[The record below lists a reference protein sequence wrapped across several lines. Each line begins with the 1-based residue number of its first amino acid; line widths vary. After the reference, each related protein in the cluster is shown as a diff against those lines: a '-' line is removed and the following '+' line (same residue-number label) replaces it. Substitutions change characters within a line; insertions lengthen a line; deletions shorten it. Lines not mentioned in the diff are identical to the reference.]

1 MIYKGSLIY
10 WLVECVG
17 DKSFGIED
25 KLKNNLFFIFWRVSV
40 SENMME
46 IKKKI
51 GKDKLSS
58 LFIPLIL

>member
-46 IKKKI
+46 IKKK
-51 GKDKLSS
+51 
-58 LFIPLIL
+58 